1 MGDLMIGFEDC
12 TKRFR
17 LDDEERVIL
26 DKANLLFAPSDRIC
40 VLAPPGSGK
49 TTIAHLLSGF
59 GRPSAGQ
66 VHRSG
71 RISWPLGFSGAFHP
85 AMTGVRNVEI
95 IADLAEAPRNWVS
108 AYVAEFSELGDDYY
122 RPMETYSSSM
132 RSRLGFALSMAIPA
146 DTYVIDGSIGS
157 GSPAYRAKCEV
168 ALEQKLE
175 KAGMFFLTPS
185 PRMAERFG
193 RRFAILRNRDFV
205 LYEDFDAAREAFEE
219 DLAEQDH
226 LQLLVEGFA
235 SD

>member
-1 MGDLMIGFEDC
+1 MIGFENC
-12 TKRFR
+12 TKQFR
-17 LDDEERVIL
+17 LDNEDRVIL
-26 DKANLLFAPSDRIC
+26 ERANLMFEPTDRVC

-49 TTIAHLLSGF
+49 TTIGHLLSGF

-66 VHRSG
+66 VHRHG
-71 RISWPLGFSGAFHP
+71 NISWPLGFSGAFHP

-95 IADLAEAPRNWVS
+95 IADLAEVPRNWVS

-122 RPMETYSSSM
+122 RAVETYSSSM

-157 GSPAYRAKCEV
+157 GSPAYRSKCEV

-175 KAGMFFLTPS
+175 DAGMFFLTHS
-185 PRMAERFG
+185 PRLAERFG
-193 RRFAILRNRDFV
+193 RRFAVLRKRDF
-205 LYEDFDAAREAFEE
+205 LFFDTFDAAQAAFEE

>member
-1 MGDLMIGFEDC
+1 MIGFEDC

-17 LDDEERVIL
+17 LDNEDRVIL
-26 DKANLLFAPSDRIC
+26 DEANLLFDPKDRIC
-40 VLAPPGSGK
+40 VLAAPGSGK

-66 VHRSG
+66 VHRHG

-85 AMTGVRNVEI
+85 AMTGVRNIEI

-122 RPMETYSSSM
+122 RPLETYSSSM
-132 RSRLGFALSMAIPA
+132 RNRLGFALSMAIPA

-175 KAGMFFLTPS
+175 DAGMFFLTHS
-185 PRMAERFG
+185 PRLAERFG
-193 RRFAILRNRDFV
+193 RRFAVLRNRDFV
-205 LYEDFDAAREAFEE
+205 LYDSFDAAQSAYEE

-235 SD
+235 SE